1 MTAAVKGWL
10 LSLVAAALIT
20 ALLDALTPEGIAK
33 KVGRLLG
40 GMLILLV
47 IIRPVFALENT
58 GLARLLEESPL
69 ADAQWDRALEEKDKI
84 LLEGLITGNCETYIE
99 GQAAALGADCRVT
112 VTCRWQDEIPV
123 PCEVLVEGDLTQEQQ
138 TRLTAEIAR
147 DFEIEAENQTYR
159 EAAP

>member
-1 MTAAVKGWL
+1 M
-10 LSLVAAALIT
+10 
-20 ALLDALTPEGIAK
+20 
-33 KVGRLLG
+33 
-40 GMLILLV
+40 
-47 IIRPVFALENT
+47 
-58 GLARLLEESPL
+58 
-69 ADAQWDRALEEKDKI
+69 
-84 LLEGLITGNCETYIE
+84 
-99 GQAAALGADCRVT
+99 T